1 MLQKGVHQGVDDGKV
16 HMILVRQ
23 PNGQELICQGK
34 GIGWHKRS
42 GDEVDEALIE
52 RRFLPENEA
61 ESRHFQQLFSEI
73 EDAYWSIAEELLDY
87 ARSRYALKVSEKVI
101 LPLCDHMAG
110 SVERYRKGGQL
121 ENPMLWDVKRVYPKE
136 FQVGKYAL
144 RLLKEHYNVEM
155 MDDEA
160 AFLAYHIVIAQLGNS
175 PQVAPD
181 LITRLAS
188 SVISLVEQS
197 FQITL
202 NEEDWNYQRF
212 LTHLKF
218 FVNRI
223 ATREPYPETEEDELY
238 TELKAKHPHVRRC
251 VERIADY
258 ILIHFH
264 YDISSEEKL
273 YLLIHISRVIKAA
286 KRSKK

>member
-1 MLQKGVHQGVDDGKV
+1 MRVVKALNNN
-16 HMILVRQ
+16 MILARQ
-23 PNGQELICQGK
+23 DNGQELICQGK
-34 GIGWHKRS
+34 GIGWRKNA
-42 GDEVDEALIE
+42 GAEVDETLIQ
-52 RRFLPENEA
+52 RRFLPENED

-73 EDAYWSIAEELLDY
+73 EDSCWSIAEQLLAY

-110 SVERYRKGGQL
+110 SVERYRKGVQL

-144 RLLKEHYNVEM
+144 QLLKERYGVEM
-155 MDDEA
+155 LEDEA

-181 LITRLAS
+181 LVTRLAS

-197 FQITL
+197 FQLTL

-238 TELKAKHPHVRRC
+238 TELKVKHPHVNRC

-273 YLLIHISRVIKAA
+273 YLLIHISRVIRAA
-286 KRSKK
+286 KRSQK

>member
-1 MLQKGVHQGVDDGKV
+1 MKIIKALNNN
-16 HMILVRQ
+16 MILVRQ
-23 PNGQELICQGK
+23 PNGQEIICQGK
-34 GIGWHKRS
+34 GIGWKKHS
-42 GDEVDEALIE
+42 GDEADESLIE
-52 RRFLPENEA
+52 RRFIPASED

-73 EDAYWSIAEELLDY
+73 DDNYWGIAAELLDY

-110 SVERYRKGGQL
+110 SVERYRKGVRL

-144 RLLKEHYNVEM
+144 KLLKERYNVEM
-155 MDDEA
+155 LDDEA
-160 AFLAYHIVIAQLGNS
+160 AFLAYHIVIAQLDNS

-181 LITRLAS
+181 LVTRLAS

-218 FVNRI
+218 FVNRL
-223 ATREPYPETEEDELY
+223 AVREPYIEEEEDELY

-273 YLLIHISRVIKAA
+273 YLLIHISRVVRA
-286 KRSKK
+286 SKKAKK

>member
-1 MLQKGVHQGVDDGKV
+1 MKIIKSLNNN
-16 HMILVRQ
+16 MILARRSD
-23 PNGQELICQGK
+23 GREIICQGK
-34 GIGWHKRS
+34 GIGWRKHA
-42 GDEVDEALIE
+42 GDEVDERQVE
-52 RRFLPENEA
+52 RRFFPDSED

-73 EDAYWSIAEELLDY
+73 EGDYWRIAEQVLDF
-87 ARSRYALKVSEKVI
+87 ARSRYQLKVTGKVI

-110 SVERYRKGGQL
+110 SVSRYRQGVKL

-144 RLLKEHYNVEM
+144 GLLQEQYHIAM
-155 MDDEA
+155 LDDEA
-160 AFLAYHIVIAQLGNS
+160 AFLAYHFVIDQLGTA
-175 PQVAPD
+175 PPAPPD
-181 LITRLAS
+181 LVTRLAG

-218 FVNRI
+218 FVNRL
-223 ATREPYPETEEDELY
+223 ASREACAETDEDELY
-238 TELKAKHPHVRRC
+238 AELKAKHPHVHRC

-264 YDISSEEKL
+264 YDISGEEKL
-273 YLLIHISRVIKAA
+273 YLLIHISRVIRSA
-286 KRSKK
+286 KRSNQ